1 MKRPKEIIIKR
12 VLNETATPEEAA
24 EVAAWF
30 STSEGQRWLSG
41 QFDEDAQ
48 ALESGASPLLE
59 NIPTEELLRRIDR
72 CIARSHRRRLLFRVA
87 AVLIP
92 CALIAGLWANLNSR
106 MGGALFTPVRTET
119 IATAAGERKEVIFQD
134 GTRVFLNA
142 GSTLTYPERFGLS
155 ERKVTL
161 DGEAYFRVAR
171 NPQRPF
177 IVHVGDEELRVL
189 GTSFDIR
196 AYDNAPTVDIVLLEG
211 SVLFSYR
218 TGENH
223 MSASQKLVFDR
234 KADNCT
240 VTDIENP
247 EQAILWSRNIIWFR
261 NTPMQEVIAELERW
275 YDVEFAVSDPEIYRY
290 TFSLRTP
297 NLPLR
302 ELLDELENIAPIR
315 CIFEN
320 GIVTISKK

>member
-30 STSEGQRWLSG
+30 STSEGQRWLSR

-142 GSTLTYPERFGLS
+142 GST
-155 ERKVTL
+155 K
-161 DGEAYFRVAR
+161 
-171 NPQRPF
+171 
-177 IVHVGDEELRVL
+177 
-189 GTSFDIR
+189 
-196 AYDNAPTVDIVLLEG
+196 
-211 SVLFSYR
+211 
-218 TGENH
+218 
-223 MSASQKLVFDR
+223 
-234 KADNCT
+234 
-240 VTDIENP
+240 
-247 EQAILWSRNIIWFR
+247 
-261 NTPMQEVIAELERW
+261 
-275 YDVEFAVSDPEIYRY
+275 
-290 TFSLRTP
+290 
-297 NLPLR
+297 
-302 ELLDELENIAPIR
+302 
-315 CIFEN
+315 
-320 GIVTISKK
+320 

>member
-30 STSEGQRWLSG
+30 STSEGQRWLSR

-223 MSASQKLVFDR
+223 MLASQKLVFDR

-275 YDVEFAVSDPEIYRY
+275 YDVEFCS
-290 TFSLRTP
+290 TNWKTSLRSVAY
-297 NLPLR
+297 LR
-302 ELLDELENIAPIR
+302 MA
-315 CIFEN
+315 
-320 GIVTISKK
+320 S